1 MSYSLAFTQ
10 AIALMISIGAQNQI
24 KQIEWVSAANLAEL
38 LSIPR
43 PTVVNILTRLL
54 ASGLLES
61 KEGNKGGVRLAK
73 ASADLTLLD
82 IFEAIERKRPL
93 FRTDMAVTNKSN
105 EAREARRKVVESF
118 QAAEDKMKQ
127 ALAGVQLNSLFGC

>member
-1 MSYSLAFTQ
+1 LAFTQ
-10 AIALMISIGAQNQI
+10 AIALMISIGAQNRI

-43 PTVVNILTRLL
+43 PTVVNIITRLL

-73 ASADLTLLD
+73 AAADVTLLD

-93 FRTDMAVTNKSN
+93 FRTDLAVKNESN
-105 EAREARRKVVESF
+105 EARRKVMENF
-118 QAAEDKMKQ
+118 QTAEDKMKQ
-127 ALAGVQLNSLFGC
+127 ALAGVRLDSLFGC